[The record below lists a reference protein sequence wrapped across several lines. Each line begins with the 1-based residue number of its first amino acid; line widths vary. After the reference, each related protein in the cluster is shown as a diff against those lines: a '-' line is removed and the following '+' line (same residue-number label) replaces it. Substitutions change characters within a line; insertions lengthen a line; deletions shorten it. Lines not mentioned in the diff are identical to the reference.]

1 MMATGCCI
9 ACEWSSV
16 ASEKTNTVM
25 VTKTAWLTGLKKF
38 AALLQSAAADLA
50 RPAHAGLVILFMLFV
65 TTPLYHRHE
74 GTSDSRTSSGNG
86 RRRRKIGRPSER
98 QMGASDRYGG
108 RRSKNERRPGDDSN
122 SRYRHNSGR
131 HRTRRSRKS
140 RSDWRHGDSYTR
152 R

>member
-1 MMATGCCI
+1 M
-9 ACEWSSV
+9 V
-16 ASEKTNTVM
+16 VM
-25 VTKTAWLTGLKKF
+25 
-38 AALLQSAAADLA
+38 
-50 RPAHAGLVILFMLFV
+50 FMLFV

-74 GTSDSRTSSGNG
+74 GTSDSRTSNG
-86 RRRRKIGRPSER
+86 SEGGWSKIGRPHER
-98 QMGASDRYGG
+98 QMSASGRYGG
-108 RRSKNERRPGDDSN
+108 RRSKNEWGPGDDGN